1 MGGKDILPIAIR
13 NSFSDRNNIDKLS
26 EEIQLQKLE
35 DRTRIGILNLWSEV
49 YEDVKWRSTLNDIN
63 RKDILRLIIIGVY
76 NQPSPTWSVVKEI
89 TVLNEVQKSIR
100 LDTYNKVFDLLE
112 FTIELFHSL
121 KLDSTYRYGYQNN
134 TYFSRFNRLF
144 EREFV
149 GYRFIDNK
157 ISPISDIVEVE
168 SINDTLVDS
177 YNTVREHIL
186 KANAFLSDRDNPDY
200 QNSIKE
206 SLSSLETLGQIVTGI
221 NGAGATLGKMLKQLE
236 TEKIISGAMKSA
248 YSALY
253 GFASEGKGIRH
264 SSVNGTEVGF
274 EEAKYILVISTAFIN
289 FVMAKKKD

>member
-1 MGGKDILPIAIR
+1 MGVKDILPIAIR

-26 EEIQLQKLE
+26 EEIQLQKLD

-49 YEDVKWRSTLNDIN
+49 YQDVKWHSTLNDTN

-89 TVLNEVQKSIR
+89 TVVNEVQKSIR

-112 FTIELFHSL
+112 FTIDLFHSL

-144 EREFV
+144 EREYV

-186 KANAFLSDRDNPDY
+186 KAGASH
-200 QNSIKE
+200 
-206 SLSSLETLGQIVTGI
+206 TGEC
-221 NGAGATLGKMLKQLE
+221 TPV
-236 TEKIISGAMKSA
+236 
-248 YSALY
+248 
-253 GFASEGKGIRH
+253 F
-264 SSVNGTEVGF
+264 F
-274 EEAKYILVISTAFIN
+274 
-289 FVMAKKKD
+289 